1 MLLHLTA
8 ETARQGDQRR
18 LAISK
23 GENAMPEPQIQDVFK
38 TSGVPTYTFVHPHE
52 YPRLLLNLRT
62 PGRGL
67 VIEGPSGIG
76 KTTAVENALVELG
89 MSKGVTKLSARLPE
103 DIEYIEELPTMGSVG
118 SVIVDDFHKLPDTAR
133 QALADYM
140 KTLADRSATDVKIIV
155 VGINKA
161 GENLVQFAHDL
172 VNRLDIVP
180 FESNTDER
188 VEELLS
194 KGQEALNIQLNIAP
208 EIVQSAQGSFFLAQ
222 MLALEVC
229 LASNISE
236 RQEVRFSTETSFEA
250 VKAEVWKRLG
260 ISFRKRCESF
270 CRGSKMKSAGRA
282 PYLHILKWLAEE
294 GQWTL
299 DLREAMRR
307 HREMTG
313 SVSQVVTKGFLAANI
328 ANDDEVRAVL
338 HFDEASE
345 QLTVEDPLF
354 VFYIRNM
361 PWARF
366 ARECGFVS
374 VEFQYRYDFALSFAG
389 QQRRVAD
396 ALHTALAE
404 YQVEV
409 FYDRNEQHRI
419 LAQNVEDY
427 LLPIYQSEARFI
439 IPLLSSEYPERVWA
453 RIESN
458 AFKERFGEN
467 SVIPIWF
474 SDAVPGAFDESRK
487 YGGVI
492 FNIDDELVG
501 QAEQIA
507 DVLVRKLAEDRQ
519 VVAKQEHV
527 SDRVPLAL
535 DSASD
540 T

>member
-1 MLLHLTA
+1 
-8 ETARQGDQRR
+8 
-18 LAISK
+18 
-23 GENAMPEPQIQDVFK
+23 MPEPQIQEVFK
-38 TSGVPTYTFVHPHE
+38 TSGVPTYTFVHPLE

-67 VIEGPSGIG
+67 VVEGPSGIG

-89 MSKGVTKLSARLPE
+89 LSASVTKLSARLPE
-103 DIEYIEELPTMGSVG
+103 DIEYISELPAMGKVG
-118 SVIVDDFHKLPDTAR
+118 TVIVDDFHKLPETAR

-161 GENLVQFAHDL
+161 GENLVKFAHDL

-180 FESNTDER
+180 FESNPDER
-188 VEELLS
+188 VNELLS
-194 KGQEALNIQLNIAP
+194 KGENALNIRLNIAP
-208 EIVQSAQGSFFLAQ
+208 EIVEAAKGSFFLAQ

-229 LASNISE
+229 LASQIND
-236 RQEVRFSTETSFEA
+236 RQEVQRSAEISFEA

-260 ISFRKRCESF
+260 ISFRKRCERF
-270 CRGSKMKSAGRA
+270 CRGSKMKPAGRA

-294 GQWTL
+294 GEWTL
-299 DLREAMRR
+299 DLREVMRR
-307 HREMTG
+307 HRDMSG
-313 SVSQVVTKGFLAANI
+313 SVGQVVTKGYLTENI
-328 ANDDEVRAVL
+328 ASDDDISAVL

-374 VEFQYRYDFALSFAG
+374 VEFQHRYDFALSFAG
-389 QQRRVAD
+389 VQREVAD
-396 ALHTALAE
+396 ALQATLAE
-404 YQVEV
+404 HQVEV

-427 LLPIYQSEARFI
+427 LLPIYQSEARFVV
-439 IPLLSSEYPERVWA
+439 PLLSSEYPERIWA

-467 SVIPIWF
+467 AVIPIWF
-474 SDAVPGAFDESRK
+474 SDALPGAFDESRK
-487 YGGVI
+487 YGGVT
-492 FNIDDELVG
+492 FNVGGDLVAQADE
-501 QAEQIA
+501 IA
-507 DVLVRKLAEDRQ
+507 SILIRKLADDRQ
-519 VVAKQEHV
+519 EI
-527 SDRVPLAL
+527 SS
-535 DSASD
+535 SASNAG
-540 T
+540 TA

>member
-1 MLLHLTA
+1 
-8 ETARQGDQRR
+8 
-18 LAISK
+18 
-23 GENAMPEPQIQDVFK
+23 MPDPQIQDVFK
-38 TSGVPTYTFVHPHE
+38 TSGVPTFTFVHPLE

-76 KTTAVENALVELG
+76 KTTAVEKAIAELG
-89 MSKGVTKLSARLPE
+89 LSERITKLSARLSE
-103 DIEYIEELPTMGSVG
+103 DVEYIAELPSMGKVG
-118 SVIVDDFHKLPDTAR
+118 TVVVDDFHKLPDSAR

-140 KTLADRSATDVKIIV
+140 KTLADRSATDVKIVV

-180 FESNTDER
+180 FESNPDDR

-194 KGQEALNIQLNIAP
+194 KGQSALNIEFNIAE
-208 EIVQSAQGSFFLAQ
+208 EIIHAAKGSFFLAQ

-236 RQEVRFSTETSFEA
+236 RQEIPVATKTSFEA

-260 ISFRKRCESF
+260 VSFRKRCERF

-294 GQWTL
+294 GEWTL

-307 HREMTG
+307 HKEMTG
-313 SVSQVVTKGFLAANI
+313 SVGQVVTKGYLAENI
-328 ANDDEVRAVL
+328 AGDEEISAVL
-338 HFDEASE
+338 HFDSASE
-345 QLTVEDPLF
+345 QITVEDPLF

-361 PWARF
+361 PWASF
-366 ARECGFVS
+366 ARECGFFS
-374 VEFQYRYDFALSFAG
+374 VEFQHRYDFALSFAG
-389 QQRRVAD
+389 QRRRVAE

-404 YQVEV
+404 QQVEV

-427 LLPIYQSEARFI
+427 LLPIYQSEARFVV
-439 IPLLSSEYPERVWA
+439 PLLSSEYPERVWA
-453 RIESN
+453 RIESD
-458 AFKERFGEN
+458 AFRERFGEN
-467 SVIPIWF
+467 AVIPIWF
-474 SDAVPGAFDESRK
+474 SDAPPGAFDESRK
-487 YGGVI
+487 YGGVTLD
-492 FNIDDELVG
+492 IDDDVAT

-507 DVLVRKLAEDRQ
+507 NMLVRKLAEDRQ
-519 VVAKQEHV
+519 EIGQQQHSPDIGVK
-527 SDRVPLAL
+527 SPLNSIGA
-535 DSASD
+535 
-540 T
+540 

>member
-1 MLLHLTA
+1 
-8 ETARQGDQRR
+8 
-18 LAISK
+18 
-23 GENAMPEPQIQDVFK
+23 MPEPQIQDVFK
-38 TSGVPTYTFVHPHE
+38 TSGVPTYTFVHPRE

-89 MSKGVTKLSARLPE
+89 LSNRVTKLSARLPE
-103 DIEYIEELPTMGSVG
+103 DIEYIAELHTMGKVG
-118 SVIVDDFHKLPDTAR
+118 TVIVDDFHKLPDTAR

-180 FESNTDER
+180 FESNPDAR

-194 KGQEALNIQLNIAP
+194 KGQEALNIHLNIAP
-208 EIVQSAQGSFFLAQ
+208 EIVQAAKGSFFLAQ

-236 RQEVRFSTETSFEA
+236 RQEVRRSAETSFEA
-250 VKAEVWKRLG
+250 VRAEVWKRLG
-260 ISFRKRCESF
+260 ISFRKRCERF

-294 GQWTL
+294 GDWTL

-313 SVSQVVTKGFLAANI
+313 SVGQVVTKGYLAEHI
-328 ANDDEVRAVL
+328 ASDDDIGAVL

-374 VEFQYRYDFALSFAG
+374 VEFQHRYDFALSFAG
-389 QQRRVAD
+389 QQRRAAE
-396 ALHTALAE
+396 ALQAALAE
-404 YQVEV
+404 HQVEV

-419 LAQNVEDY
+419 LAQNVEEY
-427 LLPIYQSEARFI
+427 LLPIYQSEARFVV
-439 IPLLSSEYPERVWA
+439 PLLSSEYPERVWA
-453 RIESN
+453 RIESD
-458 AFKERFGEN
+458 AFRERFGEN
-467 SVIPIWF
+467 AVIPIWF
-474 SDAVPGAFDESRK
+474 SDAPPGAFDESRK
-487 YGGVI
+487 YGGVT
-492 FNIDDELVG
+492 FNVDGDLIA
-501 QAEQIA
+501 QADQIA
-507 DVLVRKLAEDRQ
+507 AVLVRKLEEDRQ
-519 VVAKQEHV
+519 TIGQQEHAP
-527 SDRVPLAL
+527 DGVPLPL
-535 DSASD
+535 HSAGD
-540 T
+540 A